1 MAEKFLQKANQEM
14 EKKGTKGDFKAWVK
28 DNMKGK
34 STCAAAKSIMD
45 MEEKARKK
53 KDDRYEKLNS
63 DIEEQG
69 FRCFNIPLE
78 VGARGFINN
87 RNRSVISHICKIM
100 NIRKVSQVFK
110 NCSKLA
116 LLGSYVIW
124 NARHSQDWTSGQYLS
139 P

>member
-53 KDDRYEKLNS
+53 KYSAK
-63 DIEEQG
+63 
-69 FRCFNIPLE
+69 
-78 VGARGFINN
+78 V
-87 RNRSVISHICKIM
+87 
-100 NIRKVSQVFK
+100 RKMANFAH
-110 NCSKLA
+110 NTCSMKK
-116 LLGSYVIW
+116 
-124 NARHSQDWTSGQYLS
+124 
-139 P
+139 

>member
-1 MAEKFLQKANQEM
+1 M
-14 EKKGTKGDFKAWVK
+14 
-28 DNMKGK
+28 
-34 STCAAAKSIMD
+34 
-45 MEEKARKK
+45 EKARKR
-53 KDDRYEKLNS
+53 KDDRYEKLTS

-69 FRCFNIPLE
+69 FWCFNIPLE

-87 RNRSVISHICKIM
+87 RNRGVISPICKIM